1 MHSSAEYEFTLNC
14 SRSLRKVSK
23 TTEFFNFR
31 FFSCFLYIPFSGL
44 IGYRYQIRFHPEEDT
59 YAGIEDGTDLIHA
72 IEDSGEHDFIDRT
85 SYIIRA
91 GLCGAHEYVSLE
103 STLYPGKFWRHQNS
117 DVKLHDR
124 INEDLFKRDS
134 CFLITKNKCNADS
147 VSFYS
152 FNYPDRLITKCGN
165 QLRIE
170 PEFGDACGS
179 SRNVCWVLENNSL
192 LQ

>member
-1 MHSSAEYEFTLNC
+1 MNGETQKQL
-14 SRSLRKVSK
+14 SLQAAVGVP
-23 TTEFFNFR
+23 
-31 FFSCFLYIPFSGL
+31 IHPDP
-44 IGYRYQIRFHPEEDT
+44 IGNRYQIRFQLEKDT
-59 YAGIEDGTDLIHA
+59 YAGIEDGTDQIHT
-72 IEDSGEHDFIDRT
+72 IVDNGLEDFLDKTTF
-85 SYIIRA
+85 IIRR
-91 GLCGAHEYVSLE
+91 GLCSEPEFVSIE
-103 STLYPGKFWRHQNS
+103 SSLYPGKFWRHQNS

-152 FNYPDRLITKCGN
+152 FNFPDRLITKCGN

-179 SRNVCWVLENNSL
+179 SRNVC
-192 LQ
+192 

>member
-1 MHSSAEYEFTLNC
+1 M
-14 SRSLRKVSK
+14 RKVSK

-59 YAGIEDGTDLIHA
+59 YAGIEDGTDQIHA

-103 STLYPGKFWRHQNS
+103 SPLYPGKFWRHQNS

-124 INEDLFKRDS
+124 INEDLFKMDS
-134 CFLITKNKCNADS
+134 CFLITKRN
-147 VSFYS
+147 
-152 FNYPDRLITKCGN
+152 
-165 QLRIE
+165 
-170 PEFGDACGS
+170 S
-179 SRNVCWVLENNSL
+179 SMVPLLSATWL
-192 LQ
+192 LQEKKRRSGTLNSCFADFKNTQRPQINESI